1 MKWIVYDLNTEQYI
15 YYIFYS
21 RIHIPSVY
29 WENRAC
35 AYSVH
40 QALLS
45 TQEGLGTRLP
55 ATLTK
60 CLKYI
65 AHKTDWMT

>member
-21 RIHIPSVY
+21 RIQIPIVY
-29 WENRAC
+29 WENRA
-35 AYSVH
+35 YTHSVY

-45 TQEGLGTRLP
+45 IREGLGTRLP

-60 CLKYI
+60 CLKY
-65 AHKTDWMT
+65 ATYTNN